1 MVLLCAVI
9 SQGHMIKGSRDFMGG
24 YHHAKLGGQRHYGRG
39 DLMILVDH
47 MILKDHMI
55 TFWSWSCYFMGRSPS
70 RSLPSQVG
78 SHGHSGSRRI
88 MVLVFQLISQDHV
101 ITGHVVFWARAPQ
114 GKSPPC
120 HVHIHEVLK

>member
-1 MVLLCAVI
+1 
-9 SQGHMIKGSRDFMGG
+9 MGG
-24 YHHAKLGGQRHYGRG
+24 YHHAKLGGQRHYGSG
-39 DLMILVDH
+39 DLMILVGH

-55 TFWSWSCYFMGRSPS
+55 TFWSWSCYFMGKNPS

-101 ITGHVVFWARAPQ
+101 ITGHVVF
-114 GKSPPC
+114 
-120 HVHIHEVLK
+120 